1 MNATTVA
8 VDLAKSVF
16 QVAEADAQGRIVASH
31 RLTRTQ
37 FERFFGNRQAGQ
49 VVMEACG
56 SAHHWARSLHRQG
69 IAVRLLPAAHVRP
82 YCLRNKTDA
91 ADCGALLQANSDP
104 RIREVPV
111 KSIEQ
116 QALQALHR
124 ARSQWMASR
133 TQRINTLRGYC
144 REFGVPIAVG
154 AKTGL
159 QAIRGLV
166 ADPRSALPALLRP
179 TMQMLLVEVS
189 QLEERIAQLE
199 RDLRE
204 VVRQSAACQ
213 LLLSIPGVGLLTATA
228 LVAAVG
234 TDLAQFRN
242 GRQLAAW
249 MGLTPREHSSGNTRR
264 LGSITR
270 AGDRYLRTLL
280 THGARSVLQAAA
292 RTQAAGRECSGLKA
306 WALAVRQR
314 TNQNKATCA
323 LANKLARIC
332 FATLRH
338 KQPFNPERACSKA
351 ARPN

>member
-1 MNATTVA
+1 MHATTVA

-16 QVAEADAQGRIVASH
+16 QLAEADAQGRIVASH

-37 FERFFGNRQAGQ
+37 FERFFGNRTAGQ

-56 SAHHWARSLHRQG
+56 SAHHWARTLQRQG
-69 IAVRLLPAAHVRP
+69 VAVRLLPATHVKP

-91 ADCGALLQANSDP
+91 ADCGALLQANNDP
-104 RIREVPV
+104 RIREVRV

-159 QAIRGLV
+159 HAIRDLV
-166 ADPRSALPALLRP
+166 ARPQSPLPAMLRP

-204 VVRQSAACQ
+204 VVRHSPACQ

-234 TDLAQFRN
+234 TDLTQFRN

-249 MGLTPREHSSGNTRR
+249 MGLTPREHSSGATRR

-292 RTQAAGRECSGLKA
+292 RAEAAGRECTGLKA

-338 KQPFNPERACSKA
+338 QQPFDPDRACKVA
-351 ARPN
+351 MPN

>member
-16 QVAEADAQGRIVASH
+16 QVAEADASGRIVAEH

-37 FERFFGNRQAGQ
+37 LERFFGNHAAGQ

-56 SAHHWARSLHRQG
+56 SAHHWARTLQRQG
-69 IAVRLLPAAHVRP
+69 LAVRLLPATHVRP

-91 ADCGALLQANSDP
+91 ADCGALLRANNDP
-104 RIREVPV
+104 RIREVRV

-133 TQRINTLRGYC
+133 TQRINTLRGCC
-144 REFGVPIAVG
+144 REFGVSIAVG
-154 AKTGL
+154 AKRGL
-159 QAIRGLV
+159 HAIRDQV
-166 ADPRSALPALLRP
+166 SDPQSPLPALLRP

-189 QLEERIAQLE
+189 QLEERIAHLE

-204 VVRQSAACQ
+204 VVRQSPACQ

-249 MGLTPREHSSGNTRR
+249 MGLTPREHSSGSTRR

-292 RTQAAGRECSGLKA
+292 RAEAAGRECTGLKA

-314 TNQNKATCA
+314 ANQNKATSA

-338 KQPFNPERACSKA
+338 QQPFDPERACKKA

>member
-1 MNATTVA
+1 MDATTVA

-37 FERFFGNRQAGQ
+37 FERFFANRQARQ

-56 SAHHWARSLHRQG
+56 SAHHWARSLNRQG
-69 IAVRLLPAAHVRP
+69 ISVRLLPATHVKP

-91 ADCGALLQANSDP
+91 ADCGALLQANNDP
-104 RIREVPV
+104 RIREVRV
-111 KSIEQ
+111 KSVEQ

-159 QAIRGLV
+159 QAIHGLV
-166 ADPRSALPALLRP
+166 ADPQTALPALLRP

-204 VVRQSAACQ
+204 VVRQSPACQ

-234 TDLAQFRN
+234 TDVTQFRN

-249 MGLTPREHSSGNTRR
+249 MGLTPYEHSSGNTRR
-264 LGSITR
+264 LGHITR

-292 RTQAAGRECSGLKA
+292 RAQAAGRECTGLKA
-306 WALAVRQR
+306 WAPAVRQR

-338 KQPFNPERACSKA
+338 QQAFDPARACKQE
-351 ARPN
+351 ARAH

>member
-1 MNATTVA
+1 MDATTVA

-16 QVAEADAQGRIVASH
+16 QVAEADAQGRIVGSH
-31 RLTRTQ
+31 RLTRSQ
-37 FERFFGNRQAGQ
+37 FERFFGNRTAGQ

-56 SAHHWARSLHRQG
+56 SAHHWARALQRQG
-69 IAVRLLPAAHVRP
+69 LTVRLLPATHVRP
-82 YCLRNKTDA
+82 HCLRNKTDA
-91 ADCGALLQANSDP
+91 ADCGALLQANRDA
-104 RIREVPV
+104 RIREVRV

-124 ARSQWMASR
+124 TRSQWMASR
-133 TQRINTLRGYC
+133 TQRINTLRGFC
-144 REFGVPIAVG
+144 REFGIPLAVG

-159 QAIRGLV
+159 HAVRRLV
-166 ADPRSALPALLRP
+166 ADAGSALPALLRP
-179 TMQMLLVEVS
+179 TMQMLL
-189 QLEERIAQLE
+189 EEIAQLE
-199 RDLRE
+199 QRIAQIERELRE
-204 VVRQSAACQ
+204 VVRQSPACQ

-234 TDLAQFRN
+234 TDLTHFRN

-249 MGLTPREHSSGNTRR
+249 LGLTPREHSSGSTRR

-292 RTQAAGRECSGLKA
+292 RAQSAGRECTGLKA

-338 KQPFNPERACSKA
+338 QQPFDPARACKPRA
-351 ARPN
+351 AAH